1 MLQLVT
7 CNLELIGMKSF
18 VSARRPLI
26 NLPGNKRAVVDDVSL
41 PPPWTEKL
49 SSEDKRRSEAFGA
62 GRFRDIST
70 IYQRR
75 GNNPRWLIV
84 IDITSPPSHP
94 PTPVERIDER
104 VTGSARVSA
113 FN

>member
-1 MLQLVT
+1 
-7 CNLELIGMKSF
+7 MKSF

-41 PPPWTEKL
+41 PSLSLLTRIEKL